1 MILHEDAACLCG
13 VTDCNKAYS
22 HMNISRIFICLYMRS
37 CLRKKAFFLPPPL
50 FCLGKYHSFVDSQK
64 IYAFFTVSSFVFYT
78 WRNMHA
84 HETEEFL
91 CRKLSWQLDAKVLS
105 AGCSAE
111 HEDLITC
118 GIPKWMG
125 SDLHAPPSWA
135 ALVVAHCSDF
145 NAFDTTVCSRT

>member
-1 MILHEDAACLCG
+1 MYRMILHEDAACLCG
-13 VTDCNKAYS
+13 VTDRNKAYS

-50 FCLGKYHSFVDSQK
+50 FCLGKYYSLLDSQK
-64 IYAFFTVSSFVFYT
+64 IYAFFPVSSFVFYT

-118 GIPKWMG
+118 GIPTVSAQLG
-125 SDLHAPPSWA
+125 SFGRGSL
-135 ALVVAHCSDF
+135 
-145 NAFDTTVCSRT
+145 